1 MVIELARALSRGGD
15 PACEETSD
23 AGTADSDAAGAD
35 AGTFDAGTFDAGT
48 AGTFDAGTAGTFDAG
63 TAGTFDAGT
72 AGTFDA
78 GTTSADGGATESA
91 PRAGAGAGATS
102 TVPAWQA
109 VEAAFLDVV
118 HPDIAQGYAALVR
131 AGCSE
136 IIAHPFFLFEGNHT
150 TRDIPAALAAAQA
163 EHPTTR
169 WTITR
174 PLGLHPGVVQA
185 VRARIDDAVGRPGA
199 DYDPGVG
206 RPVTSSPTTAASG

>member
-15 PACEETSD
+15 PAYEEASD
-23 AGTADSDAAGAD
+23 AGAADGDTAGPGTASPD
-35 AGTFDAGTFDAGT
+35 AGTFDPGTFDAGT
-48 AGTFDAGTAGTFDAG
+48 AGTTSAGTGATGAASQAG
-63 TAGTFDAGT
+63 
-72 AGTFDA
+72 A
-78 GTTSADGGATESA
+78 GTTSTA
-91 PRAGAGAGATS
+91 
-102 TVPAWQA
+102 PAWQA
-109 VEAAFLDVV
+109 VEPAFLDVV

-185 VRARIDDAVGRPGA
+185 VRARIDDAVGRPGP
-199 DYDPGVG
+199 D
-206 RPVTSSPTTAASG
+206 

>member
-23 AGTADSDAAGAD
+23 AGTADSDAAGAH
-35 AGTFDAGTFDAGT
+35 AGTFD
-48 AGTFDAGTAGTFDAG
+48 
-63 TAGTFDAGT
+63 AGTFDAGT